1 MQELR
6 PDVCARVAMRWS
18 LLFAALGV
26 LAAYLLLVLLGAQA
40 LAIGTAPEYL
50 SGLAVG
56 LATLCLSAGLF
67 GRLAGRIVYRSGNNV
82 LVNLFIG
89 VGLALGCLIL
99 TTIAGTL
106 VGVLMVVSKQPTFAR
121 SNPLKDVAGL
131 SLLILFYGTVPAAL
145 LGLGYGALVKVTL
158 DRKLKR
164 KPAPIDQLSGDPS

>member
-6 PDVCARVAMRWS
+6 PDVCVSVGMRWS

-26 LAAYLLLVLLGAQA
+26 LAAYLFLVLLGAQA
-40 LAIGTAPEYL
+40 LVGPGPEFL

-56 LATLCLSAGLF
+56 LATLCLSAALF
-67 GRLAGRIVYRSGNNV
+67 GRLAGRIVYLSGNNI

-89 VGLALGCLIL
+89 VALALGCLIL
-99 TTIAGTL
+99 TAIAGTL
-106 VGVLMVVSKQPTFAR
+106 VGVLMVLSQQPTFAR

-145 LGLGYGALVKVTL
+145 LGLVYGVLIKVTL

-164 KPAPIDQLSGDPS
+164 KPAPTNQQAQDPS

>member
-1 MQELR
+1 MPELR

-26 LAAYLLLVLLGAQA
+26 LAAYLLLVLLGVQA
-40 LAIGTAPEYL
+40 LAIGPAPEYL

-56 LATLCLSAGLF
+56 LATLCLSAALL
-67 GRLAGRIVYRSGNNV
+67 GRLAGRIVYLSGNNL

-89 VGLALGCLIL
+89 VALALSCLIL
-99 TTIAGTL
+99 TAIAGTL

-145 LGLGYGALVKVTL
+145 LGLVYGALVKVTL
-158 DRKLKR
+158 DRKLKLT
-164 KPAPIDQLSGDPS
+164 PEAPINQQAL